1 MIHLNNLLQNNT
13 QDPYFKNT
21 DNRNNISNR
30 DQSSQKQ
37 KSDNLTLSNNL
48 QENLYSSSLK
58 PTEQLTYEVKT
69 TNLQIQYSFTNS
81 LIQVQSNGSYN
92 IKEQSGFL
100 SMNISFVQGINKEND
115 ETTLHPFKINI
126 SLNFSISETQVNYQK
141 GKKSIKSDIMNIVRS
156 IMNELFNIT
165 KDGQNKN
172 VILDFENNDDLKQ
185 IATLDKGKALK
196 MIYNYISIISQM
208 DNPLDK
214 DGKRD
219 LVKLLVKDNQMLVDY
234 ENKEISINITN
245 IDLEFGLDYSELQE
259 ALANWLSE
267 NQG

>member
-13 QDPYFKNT
+13 QDPYFKTT
-21 DNRNNISNR
+21 DHRNNISAR
-30 DQSSQKQ
+30 DQNSQKQ
-37 KSDNLTLSNNL
+37 KGDNLTLSRNS
-48 QENLYSSSLK
+48 QESLYSSSLK
-58 PTEQLTYEVKT
+58 PTEQLIYGAQT
-69 TNLQIQYSFTNS
+69 TNIQIQYSFTNS

-141 GKKSIKSDIMNIVRS
+141 GKKSIKPDIKTIVQS
-156 IMNELFNIT
+156 IIKELFNIT
-165 KDGQNKN
+165 KDGQNKT
-172 VILDFENNDDLKQ
+172 VILDFENKDDLKS
-185 IATLDKGKALK
+185 IAAIDKGKTLN

-219 LVKLLVKDNQMLVDY
+219 LVKLLVKDKILVDY

-245 IDLEFGLDYSELQE
+245 IDLEFSLDSSELQE
-259 ALANWLSE
+259 ALANWLTE
-267 NQG
+267 NQE